1 MMMVTADAAP
11 NPLQKIN
18 ETHTHKKKRFKL
30 ISYSMLGSQQ
40 KWP

>member
-18 ETHTHKKKRFKL
+18 ETHTQKKRFKL